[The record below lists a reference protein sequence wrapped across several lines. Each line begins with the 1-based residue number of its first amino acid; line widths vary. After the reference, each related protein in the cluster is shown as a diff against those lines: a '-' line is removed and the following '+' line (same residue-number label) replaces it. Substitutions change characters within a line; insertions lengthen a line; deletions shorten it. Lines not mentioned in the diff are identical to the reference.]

1 MIQIISQELGFNQSA
16 SVHVEVKP
24 VDMVRLVSPSPF
36 VVTAGTPHPAFPIGS
51 TVALNVAMY
60 DDLARRFDVA
70 RVPVHHDLTCSHV
83 VQVVPKV
90 RKLLFVN
97 IRQ

>member
-1 MIQIISQELGFNQSA
+1 M
-16 SVHVEVKP
+16 HVEVKP